1 MWSKKTRRSPK
12 SAAEFKPKKVLF
24 FLCFKSKLWFKLK
37 SILMTYN
44 DSSWKSLRDQEGNT
58 APVYGN
64 INECQVTLHG
74 PIPARLLLYF
84 RGL

>member
-37 SILMTYN
+37 SIVMTYN
-44 DSSWKSLRDQEGNT
+44 DGQLKFME
-58 APVYGN
+58 
-64 INECQVTLHG
+64 E
-74 PIPARLLLYF
+74 F
-84 RGL
+84 K